1 MSAVYVGRGHK
12 YAAKRC
18 TEHTPAHASLRECR
32 RAQELMLMERAGL
45 IRNLRQQVR
54 MNLCEAITGECA
66 HKRPIVYVADFVYEE
81 PEITFADGV
90 LGWHQVVEDAKGVET
105 PVFKIKRH
113 LLADQGVE
121 VRVS

>member
-54 MNLCEAITGECA
+54 MNLCEAVTGECA

-81 PEITFADGV
+81 PYPRGRDG
-90 LGWHQVVEDAKGVET
+90 WQEVVEDAKGVET